1 MLLLTTITVFLLSLT
16 SIVSFHVRPSQ
27 TLKTIHILQSNRD
40 NNNEGYTS
48 LNSKV
53 KSKLFDIPLKTMAI
67 SLGAF
72 LATKQVSAVVSDND
86 LEVITNKGRFCE
98 MIMII

>member
-1 MLLLTTITVFLLSLT
+1 MLLLTTTTVFLLALT

-40 NNNEGYTS
+40 NNEGYTS
-48 LNSKV
+48 LHSKV

-72 LATKQVSAVVSDND
+72 LTTKQVSAVVSDND